1 MSDVVYKVEFDV
13 NQITNENEEIT
24 ESVSRSPK
32 PKTTPS
38 KKGFITEKSAKP
50 IMFAWGA
57 YKMGQAAFNRQEM
70 NNMTL
75 RGDNLAA
82 RMYQERTARQE
93 KYINSG
99 FTLAMGIAIKG
110 TIGGMFIAMEAF
122 KLATEAINI
131 SVENRNLLAQMRM
144 EKYINSIEQT
154 RFVRNTTTESIRW

>member
-1 MSDVVYKVEFDV
+1 
-13 NQITNENEEIT
+13 
-24 ESVSRSPK
+24 
-32 PKTTPS
+32 
-38 KKGFITEKSAKP
+38 
-50 IMFAWGA
+50 MFAWGA

-144 EKYINSIEQT
+144 EKYIN
-154 RFVRNTTTESIRW
+154 FY